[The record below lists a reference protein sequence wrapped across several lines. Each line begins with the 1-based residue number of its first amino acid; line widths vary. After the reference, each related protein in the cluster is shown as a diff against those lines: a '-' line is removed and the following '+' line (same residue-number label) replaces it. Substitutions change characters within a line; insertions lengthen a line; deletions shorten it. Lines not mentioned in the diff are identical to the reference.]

1 MFDPDLQMTLKF
13 IKGKTKQFI
22 YNQQT
27 IVHALLV
34 FCDSAVCV
42 MYSRVTSRQ
51 CISGIAC

>member
-13 IKGKTKQFI
+13 IKGKQQQFI

-34 FCDSAVCV
+34 FFDSAVCV
-42 MYSRVTSRQ
+42 MYSRVTSHQ